1 MWFRC
6 YFAERGSVTQKF
18 YNRLPISI
26 TDLPDTFQVE
36 SVQVNVEY
44 KYDINKY
51 GTIINDTAS
60 AEELSE
66 IFTSVSDELQKKST
80 LFLYKVFFLLYFSGI
95 TVYIFLIHTAE
106 IVQDFKL
113 HQGLRF
119 CSVFLVMSI

>member
-66 IFTSVSDELQKKST
+66 IFTSVSGELQKKST
-80 LFLYKVFFLLYFSGI
+80 LFLYKVFFFC
-95 TVYIFLIHTAE
+95 YIFQESQFIYFWFT
-106 IVQDFKL
+106 QPKL
-113 HQGLRF
+113 CRISNYIRGFGFAQF
-119 CSVFLVMSI
+119 S